1 MIVAGFGFRTS
12 ASAGSL
18 LDAFEQAVGE
28 AEPTHLSAPG
38 DKVDAP
44 CLRDVAARLRLPVV
58 AVEAFVEVETVTQS
72 AKVLAE
78 RGVGS
83 VAEAVAL
90 VAAGEGAHLLAPRTI
105 SADRLAT
112 CAIAVGAGGSGGAP

>member
-12 ASAGSL
+12 ASAASL
-18 LDAFEQAVGE
+18 LDAFEQAAG
-28 AEPTHLSAPG
+28 ATAPTHLSAPG
-38 DKVDAP
+38 DKIDAP
-44 CLRDVAARLRLPVV
+44 CLRDAAASLCLPVV
-58 AVEAFVEVETVTQS
+58 AVEDFAQVETVTQS
-72 AKVLAE
+72 AKILAE

-90 VAAGEGAHLLAPRTI
+90 VAAGEGARLLAPRTI

-112 CAIAVGAGGSGGAP
+112 CAVAIAAGNRGDAS